1 MDWAIIHINGQ
12 PFGVLAETLDDAA
25 DIVAAVHLA
34 ALAGYGTLERPVILE
49 RIEGV

>member
-1 MDWAIIHINGQ
+1 MDWAIIHINGR

-25 DIVAAVHLA
+25 DIAAVHLA

-49 RIEGV
+49 RIDGV

>member
-1 MDWAIIHINGQ
+1 MDWAIIHINGH

-25 DIVAAVHLA
+25 VIGAVHLA
-34 ALAGYGTLERPVILE
+34 ALAGVMSLERPVILE